1 MGRKHQEP
9 SAQLNEIAIQIEQLQ
24 RKESIIDYFHELSL
38 EELMLLEEY
47 YHKNIEN
54 AECRKVYPDGRK
66 RVRIFSPRS
75 FAQDLKTNSPQKRA
89 IIAKIPQFAI

>member
-54 AECRKVYPDGRK
+54 AECRKVYPDGR
-66 RVRIFSPRS
+66 
-75 FAQDLKTNSPQKRA
+75 
-89 IIAKIPQFAI
+89 